1 VYKVNTVLN
10 GCNVNKVWM
19 NSWFRCCIP
28 VICTLILVIGCKQ
41 PKLRTVSRGFYFWKS
56 RLQLSNDESAALQQ
70 LKVTDLYVKFFDVL
84 LNADGSGPMPV
95 ARLEVTASTLQQ
107 LKQQQ
112 ISIVPVIFITNETFQ
127 QTDSAKIH
135 LLAENSM
142 RLLTNISQTCQ
153 LQTFNELQIDCDW
166 TQSTKTAYFAFLE
179 LMRKQMQQSALFQQ
193 ATLSAT
199 LRLHQIKYSSK
210 TGIPPV
216 NKGLLMC
223 YNMGN
228 LKNPSVNNSIL
239 DVEEL
244 QKYLGG
250 LPGYPLPVDV
260 ALPLFEWS
268 VLFRN
273 NQFKGVIQ
281 NIDPTTLPASAISKK
296 LNRYRFLKD
305 TVINDLSFMKD
316 DVLRY
321 ETCTKDAIA
330 QAASFVTNKL
340 ANSNQHIRLSFYHL
354 DPLLLTKHPT
364 HELEALYRRFIEQ

>member
-1 VYKVNTVLN
+1 MN

-41 PKLRTVSRGFYFWKS
+41 PKVRTVSRGFYFWKS
-56 RLQLSNDESAALQQ
+56 RLQLSNTELAALQQ
-70 LKVTDLYVKFFDVL
+70 LKVSDLYVKFFDVL

-95 ARLEVTASTLQQ
+95 ARLEAAPVTIQQ

-112 ISIVPVIFITNETFQ
+112 IRIVPVIFITNETFL

-142 RLLTNISQTCQ
+142 RLLANISQTHQ
-153 LQTFNELQIDCDW
+153 LQIFNELQIDCDW
-166 TQSTKTAYFAFLE
+166 TPSTKSSYFYFLE
-179 LMRKQMQQSALFQQ
+179 VMRKQIHQSSLFQQ
-193 ATLSAT
+193 ATVSAT

-216 NKGLLMC
+216 DKGLLMC

-239 DVEEL
+239 DTEEL

-250 LPGYPLPVDV
+250 LPKYPLPVDI

-273 NQFKGVIQ
+273 NKFEGIVQ
-281 NIDPTTLPASAISKK
+281 NIDPATLPPSACSKK
-296 LNRYRFLKD
+296 QNRYSFLKD
-305 TVINDLSFMKD
+305 TVINHLSFTKG

-321 ETCTKDAIA
+321 EICTKEAIA
-330 QAASFVTNKL
+330 ETASFVTNKL
-340 ANSNQHIRLSFYHL
+340 ATKNQHIRLSFYHL
-354 DPLLLTKHPT
+354 DQLLLTKHPT
-364 HELEALYRRFIEQ
+364 HELEALYRRFTEQ